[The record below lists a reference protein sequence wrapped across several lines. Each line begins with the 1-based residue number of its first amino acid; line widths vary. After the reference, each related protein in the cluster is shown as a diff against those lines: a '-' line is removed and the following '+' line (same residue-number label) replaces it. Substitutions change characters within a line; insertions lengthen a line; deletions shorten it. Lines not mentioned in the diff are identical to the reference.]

1 MRAGALNE
9 NITILRAEKVRDDY
23 GIDKEEWQLFCQT
36 KAAVKYL
43 SGSRTQDV
51 QELFFDERVEFTI
64 RYYHTV
70 QPTDRIKYYGQ
81 TYRIISI
88 NPDKRANSQTIVTE
102 IVNE

>member
-1 MRAGALNE
+1 MRAGTLNE

-23 GIDKEEWQLFCQT
+23 GIDKEEWKEFAST

-43 SGSRTQDV
+43 SGSRTVDV

-64 RYYHTV
+64 RYYHQV
-70 QPTDRIKYYGQ
+70 SPTDRIKYYGQ
-81 TYRIISI
+81 MYRIISI

-102 IVNE
+102 IINE